1 NDAQIRALIP
11 RSVEGGHRARRRR
24 HHRRRKASQ
33 AADADLARE
42 AAMTKRRSHD
52 PLALEIAR
60 DMEKRGFHIDV
71 ESVEATVAKFRAA
84 EQDER
89 YALIDSSLTL
99 IERLTEAW
107 QATFAD
113 PAAVQRTRRAA
124 VLRREVYALAAKLK
138 RRGVRNPVT
147 QAKEEVAER

>member
-1 NDAQIRALIP
+1 
-11 RSVEGGHRARRRR
+11 
-24 HHRRRKASQ
+24 
-33 AADADLARE
+33 
-42 AAMTKRRSHD
+42 
-52 PLALEIAR
+52 
-60 DMEKRGFHIDV
+60 V

-124 VLRREVYALAAKLK
+124 GLRRGGYGAAGELQ
-138 RRGVRNPVT
+138 RRGRPQPVT
-147 QAKEEVAER
+147 QAKEEVAERCGYDNVGALDRWLRRNPNR